1 MPRHRYKPYSANSSQ
16 LCCASAKFNRSASS
30 DRTELSPQAAYQARR
45 RATSASVSFFP
56 ADKAALDRAVWE
68 SGLTQ
73 QAWLAAVVEAAIAAT
88 AIQTPGKGGAAR
100 RRRSLWDEGASTAS
114 ESADQPPVRPTE
126 QFEQTSR
133 ENWLASARRAAHDEQ
148 SEPL

>member
-1 MPRHRYKPYSANSSQ
+1 MSPSRD
-16 LCCASAKFNRSASS
+16 C
-30 DRTELSPQAAYQARR
+30 TELSPQAAYQARR
-45 RATSASVSFFP
+45 RAKSASVSFFP
-56 ADKAALDRAVWE
+56 ADKAALDRAVRE

-73 QAWLAAVVEAAIAAT
+73 QAWLAAVVEAAIAAK
-88 AIQTPGKGGAAR
+88 AIQTPGKGGATR
-100 RRRSLWDEGASTAS
+100 RRGLLDEGASTAS

-148 SEPL
+148 NEPL

>member
-1 MPRHRYKPYSANSSQ
+1 MSPPR
-16 LCCASAKFNRSASS
+16 

-45 RATSASVSFFP
+45 RTKSASVSFFP
-56 ADKAALDRAVWE
+56 ADKAALDRAVRE

-73 QAWLAAVVEAAIAAT
+73 QAWLAAVVEVAIAAK
-88 AIQTPGKGGAAR
+88 AIQTLGKGGAAR
-100 RRRSLWDEGASTAS
+100 RRRDLLDEGTSTTS

-133 ENWLASARRAAHDEQ
+133 ENWLASALRAAHDEQ
-148 SEPL
+148 NEPL